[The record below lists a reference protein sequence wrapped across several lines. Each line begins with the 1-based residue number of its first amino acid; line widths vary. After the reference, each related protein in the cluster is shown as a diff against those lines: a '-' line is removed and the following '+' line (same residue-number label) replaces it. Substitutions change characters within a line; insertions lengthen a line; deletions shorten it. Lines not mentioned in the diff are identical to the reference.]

1 MAFCCSSWNI
11 SIPKVAIAFVWKV
24 NHESVLFTSSL
35 IWTLSLRQS
44 DWRNRGLCVGL
55 YAENEATL
63 SVGIW
68 WRENKNKL
76 VEWKALVDTVGIK
89 SANLEDKFCCRVL
102 GLSEL
107 PRCRERP
114 QTAMCCV
121 QWLGRLKCLATDLDA
136 SLSFLSTSL
145 RYSRNRSPSRLPV
158 SPMYNLSQ

>member
-1 MAFCCSSWNI
+1 MACCCSSWNI
-11 SIPKVAIAFVWKV
+11 SIPKVAIAFVWKI

-44 DWRNRGLCVGL
+44 DRRNRGLCVGL

-89 SANLEDKFCCRVL
+89 SADLEDKFL
-102 GLSEL
+102 LSCFGAF
-107 PRCRERP
+107 RTSYMERP
-114 QTAMCCV
+114 QTATCFV

-145 RYSRNRSPSRLPV
+145 RYSRNRSPSRFPV